1 MDIRKVML
9 ERKSVRDFK
18 DKKVPVET
26 LQGSIDSCKP
36 KYELVC
42 STNMKA
48 VILEDGK
55 KISKLLNGIAGYNG
69 LMIEAPQYILFLSN
83 EVKNHQIQTGYY
95 AENIMLDL
103 ESKSIDTCWLNI
115 PEDGALVKQ
124 ALGIE
129 DSREASALIAVG
141 YKKRD
146 KKVINPLHTGDNY
159 SQANLKVVDDNTSAR
174 LKPEEIVYLDKWG
187 YNPTADEL
195 KNLGLDSVFFYV
207 RLAPSTLNRQ
217 PWRYFIKDKKIY
229 LTIKTQESINHEHDM
244 LDAGI
249 AMLYTDLIMNNYSY
263 NGKWTIANESA
274 KNYGIP
280 EDYYVAGYF
289 SKE

>member
-18 DKKVPVET
+18 DKTVPLEILKEIV
-26 LQGSIDSCKP
+26 DSCKL
-36 KYELVC
+36 KEELVC
-42 STNMKA
+42 STNIKPL
-48 VILEDGK
+48 ILDDGERT
-55 KISKLLNGIAGYNG
+55 SKLLNGIAGYNG

-83 EVKNHQIQTGYY
+83 DVENHQIQTGYY
-95 AENIMLDL
+95 VEKIMLAL

-115 PEDGALVKQ
+115 PEDGSLVKQ
-124 ALGIE
+124 VLGIQ
-129 DSREASALIAVG
+129 DSREAAALIAVG

-159 SQANLKVVDDNTSAR
+159 SQADLKVVDDNTSTR
-174 LKPEEIVYLDKWG
+174 LAPEEIVYLNKWG
-187 YNPTADEL
+187 HHPTSEEL
-195 KNLGLDSVFFYV
+195 KSLGLDNVFFYI

-217 PWRYFIKDKKIY
+217 PWRFLIKDKKIY
-229 LTIKTQESINHEHDM
+229 LAIKTEEGINHEHDM

-249 AMLYTDLIMNNYSY
+249 AMLYTDLIMNDYNYH
-263 NGKWTIANESA
+263 GKWTIANESS

-289 SKE
+289 GN